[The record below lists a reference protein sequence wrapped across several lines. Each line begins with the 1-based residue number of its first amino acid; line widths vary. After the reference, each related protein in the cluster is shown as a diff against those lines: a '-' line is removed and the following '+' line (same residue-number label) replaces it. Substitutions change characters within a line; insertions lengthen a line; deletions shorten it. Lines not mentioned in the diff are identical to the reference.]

1 MPIERAKATTAPGL
15 ERYSERFM
23 PDTIASA
30 IDDSK
35 RQFTDCYRRSTI
47 DRMSKTKKRHPE
59 TPQVRKL
66 KQLVADAGGPT
77 AFAKKYS
84 TLPDEPID
92 HTYVSQILNGHR
104 PFRDSARENMAKR
117 AGLPLD
123 YFEAAP
129 AEYGTSN
136 NVVVVR
142 AEETRPMWLM
152 SNDEIDLVAGFRNAP
167 QAVKESTLDHLRMY
181 AKTEREAS

>member
-1 MPIERAKATTAPGL
+1 MERAKAATAPGR
-15 ERYSERFM
+15 ERYSESVM
-23 PDTIASA
+23 DETIAFA
-30 IDDSK
+30 IADSK
-35 RQFTDCYRRSTI
+35 RQFTDCYRRSTM
-47 DRMSKTKKRHPE
+47 DRMSTTKKRHPE

-123 YFEAAP
+123 YFEAP
-129 AEYGTSN
+129 PVEYGTSN
-136 NVVVVR
+136 KVVVVR
-142 AEETRPMWLM
+142 AEETRPMWLL

-167 QAVKESTLDHLRMY
+167 PAVRESTLDHMRMY
-181 AKTEREAS
+181 AKTEEQAS